1 MYENTELFKS
11 SPIVSE
17 TELHARAQLSFDLGS
32 ELRKH

>member
-17 TELHARAQLSFDLGS
+17 TELHAQAQLSLDRGS
-32 ELRKH
+32 ELREH